1 MNFMR
6 AHPSTTSLLQ
16 LLLTKSK
23 YLTPISTLRFVVP
36 KLQLDYH
43 LNSTGSDGS
52 DHSKPSLELS
62 SLTLASYICNFCFNP
77 IATCHQKQNVIF
89 QLP

>member
-1 MNFMR
+1 MNFIR
-6 AHPSTTSLLQ
+6 AHPSNTSLLQ

-23 YLTPISTLRFVVP
+23 YLTPISTPRFYVP

-62 SLTLASYICNFCFNP
+62 SLTLAS
-77 IATCHQKQNVIF
+77 
-89 QLP
+89 

>member
-6 AHPSTTSLLQ
+6 AHPNTTSLLQ

-62 SLTLASYICNFCFNP
+62 SLTLAS
-77 IATCHQKQNVIF
+77 
-89 QLP
+89 